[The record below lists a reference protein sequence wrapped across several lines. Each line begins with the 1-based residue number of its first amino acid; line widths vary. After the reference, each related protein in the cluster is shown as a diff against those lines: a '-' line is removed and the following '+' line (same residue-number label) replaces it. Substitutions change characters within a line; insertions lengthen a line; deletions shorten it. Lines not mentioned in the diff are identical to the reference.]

1 MQTYAIRRL
10 LLLPLT
16 LVLVTIIVFML
27 VRLVPGSIIDLIEAE
42 LTQSE
47 AGQIDREAL
56 THALGLDV
64 PIHIQYGRWVGILP
78 YEDKGYSGILQGD
91 LGTSIR
97 GKGPV
102 TEEILKRIPI
112 TLELGILAIIIGI
125 CISIPVGVLS
135 AIRQDTPIDYVGRTF
150 AILLI
155 SIPTFWIG
163 TLVMIYPSIWWGW
176 SPRMDVVSPFQD
188 LPGNISMFII
198 PAAVMGTQMTGG
210 TMRMT
215 RTMMLEVL
223 RQDYVRT
230 AWAKG
235 LRERVIIQR
244 HALKNALIP
253 VITILGMQLP
263 VLLGGSVIIEQIF
276 CLPGMGRLLLESLTQ
291 RDYPMVSGINFVLS
305 TFVLVCNLIV
315 DLTYGWLDPRVRY

>member
-1 MQTYAIRRL
+1 MTTYAIRRL
-10 LLLPLT
+10 MLLPLT

-64 PIHIQYGRWVGILP
+64 PIHIQYGRWIGILP
-78 YEDKGYSGILQGD
+78 YEDKSYNGIIQGD

-112 TLELGILAIIIGI
+112 TLELGILAMIIGI
-125 CISIPVGVLS
+125 FISIPIGVLS
-135 AIRQDTPIDYVGRTF
+135 AVRQDTPIDYVGRTF

-155 SIPTFWIG
+155 SVPTFWIG
-163 TLVMIYPSIWWGW
+163 TLIMIYPSIWWGW

-223 RQDYVRT
+223 RQDYIRT

-253 VITILGMQLP
+253 VVTIVGMQLP

-276 CLPGMGRLLLESLTQ
+276 CLPGMGRLLLESLSQ
-291 RDYPMVSGINFVLS
+291 RDYPMVSGINLVLS
-305 TFVLVCNLIV
+305 TFVLVCNLVV